1 MLLALIMA
9 CTLVAEDEA
18 TGPRGPV
25 GSTPSTPDDSS
36 TPPTV
41 TDTGSTA
48 PTVTTGDTSTFIGT
62 VTDSSATG
70 DTAAT
75 GDTGIGFDCSAPWP
89 KRPISVTELSG
100 WTQAEDFDFDGE
112 GFVVSVENQNL
123 FGKDP
128 YGNTRVYTPNVGSWT
143 AGTRALPT
151 GDFVVADAG
160 AGELVLVD
168 AVTGA
173 RTVLLGG
180 LNYPN
185 GVEVDADNNV
195 YVAQN
200 SADQVNRVNAY
211 DPADREVVADGL
223 SEPNGVVLSPDG
235 QTLYVG
241 SFGGGKIYAVD
252 RNPAGG
258 WFPWRVFY
266 DPNSSDSGFDGINVD
281 ICGNVYITEYISG
294 HVYRVSPDGQTAEQ
308 IADLS
313 SSWIPNLRWG
323 VGVAGWDPDTLYVAD
338 RDQGRLFA
346 IEVGIPGNP
355 HVLAP

>member
-185 GVEVDADNNV
+185 GVEVDAGDSLLCVLGAANFGSQFSQDGRRWLRRAGHHASGAVHNAAFGDFYGFCWKVSIGGLNNEL
-195 YVAQN
+195 
-200 SADQVNRVNAY
+200 DQ
-211 DPADREVVADGL
+211 L
-223 SEPNGVVLSPDG
+223 
-235 QTLYVG
+235 VG
-241 SFGGGKIYAVD
+241 DAF
-252 RNPAGG
+252 
-258 WFPWRVFY
+258 
-266 DPNSSDSGFDGINVD
+266 FDGFN
-281 ICGNVYITEYISG
+281 CHFFFSY
-294 HVYRVSPDGQTAEQ
+294 
-308 IADLS
+308 
-313 SSWIPNLRWG
+313 
-323 VGVAGWDPDTLYVAD
+323 
-338 RDQGRLFA
+338 
-346 IEVGIPGNP
+346 
-355 HVLAP
+355 